1 MKDPQELNQT
11 ATEDISTI
19 ETVSIQD
26 FRNAMTRFGAAV
38 HVVTTNGP
46 AGLCGFTGSA
56 VCSVSDNPPTIL
68 TCLNRASKL
77 NEIFKENGAFCINTL
92 NSSHEELSNCF
103 AGYTQHSMPERFEME
118 EWDELE
124 TSSPALVSA
133 LVSLDC
139 TITAIEEVATH
150 SVMFG
155 RVRALRI
162 GTRKPALVYL
172 DRTYRSL

>member
-1 MKDPQELNQT
+1 MKDPQETNQT
-11 ATEDISTI
+11 AAEDISTSQTLDVQ
-19 ETVSIQD
+19 E

-38 HVVTTNGP
+38 HIVTTNGQ

-68 TCLNRASKL
+68 VCLNRASKL
-77 NEIFKENGAFCINTL
+77 NTVFKENGVFCVNTL
-92 NSSHEELSNCF
+92 NDSHEELSNSF
-103 AGYTQHSMPERFEME
+103 AGFTEHTMAERFEMHK
-118 EWDELE
+118 WDELE
-124 TSSPALVSA
+124 TSSPVLTDA

-150 SVMFG
+150 SVIFG
-155 RVRALRI
+155 RVQALRI
-162 GTRKPALVYL
+162 GTRKPALLYL

>member
-1 MKDPQELNQT
+1 MKNPHELNQT
-11 ATEDISTI
+11 ATQDISTSQ
-19 ETVSIQD
+19 TVSVED

-46 AGLCGFTGSA
+46 AGLCGYTGSA

-68 TCLNRASKL
+68 ACLNRASEL
-77 NEIFKENGAFCINTL
+77 NTIFKKNGAFCINTL

-118 EWDELE
+118 TWDELE
-124 TSSPALVSA
+124 TGSPALANA

-155 RVRALRI
+155 RVQALRI
-162 GTRKPALVYL
+162 GAPNPALVYL

>member
-1 MKDPQELNQT
+1 MKEPQELGQT
-11 ATEDISTI
+11 ATHSTPEPAI
-19 ETVSIQD
+19 VSVQD

-38 HVVTTNGP
+38 HIVTTNGP
-46 AGLCGFTGSA
+46 AGLCGYTGSA

-68 TCLNRASKL
+68 ACLNRASKL
-77 NEIFKENGAFCINTL
+77 NAVFKENGAFCINTL

-103 AGYTQHSMPERFEME
+103 AGYTEHSMPERFETQT
-118 EWDELE
+118 WDELE
-124 TSSPALVSA
+124 TGSPALASA

-155 RVRALRI
+155 RVQALRI
-162 GTRKPALVYL
+162 GAPKPALVYL